1 MKRLELIGCEAVQA
15 ELIEALEDGI
25 PGFEYTLLP
34 RIEGKG
40 RRTRKEG
47 TQVWPELNF
56 MLVSYLDEVCVEAA
70 RSAIVEVARRFPN
83 EGVFAALSAAE
94 RIR

>member
-15 ELIEALEDGI
+15 ELIEGI
-25 PGFEYTLLP
+25 EAVVSGFEYTLLP

-40 RRTRKEG
+40 LKTRKEG

-56 MLVSYLDEVCVEAA
+56 MLVSYLDEAGAEAA
-70 RSAIVEVARRFPN
+70 RAAIAEVSRRFPN
-83 EGVFAALSAAE
+83 EGIFAALSEAE
-94 RIR
+94 RIK